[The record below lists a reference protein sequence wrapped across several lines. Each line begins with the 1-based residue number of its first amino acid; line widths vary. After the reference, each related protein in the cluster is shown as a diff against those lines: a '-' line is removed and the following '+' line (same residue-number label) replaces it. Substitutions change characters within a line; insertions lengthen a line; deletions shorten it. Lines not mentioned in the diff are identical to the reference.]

1 MEGLLQPPP
10 MAVLETVKCL
20 WFHGSYLKDK
30 FRAGQM
36 VALYGKLEASRSG
49 NALNAP
55 PGFTKFKLIQP
66 TFEILPDAAATG
78 EDAEFT
84 MLEMGRIVPVY
95 ESLGG
100 KTPWG
105 AKLTS
110 RWLRRVMWTVF
121 RELRSLEQRPKR
133 RCRRAARAARAAWA
147 HGRAARPALPCRRNC
162 DDRADELHEPQRT
175 GG

>member
-1 MEGLLQPPP
+1 M
-10 MAVLETVKCL
+10 
-20 WFHGSYLKDK
+20 
-30 FRAGQM
+30 
-36 VALYGKLEASRSG
+36 
-49 NALNAP
+49 
-55 PGFTKFKLIQP
+55 IQP
-66 TFEILPDAAATG
+66 TFEILPDANATG

-121 RELRSLEQRPKR
+121 RDLTESD
-133 RCRRAARAARAAWA
+133 ARATNRIP
-147 HGRAARPALPCRRNC
+147 HP
-162 DDRADELHEPQRT
+162 
-175 GG
+175 